1 MRARRRE
8 FLCGI
13 AGASAVGLA
22 GCNTLQER
30 PQLLVIENDTAESLD
45 VTTTILEAID
55 DASTQAPTTSST
67 TPAST
72 ATETPT
78 ASATETPTASGT
90 AVPASRTQSPRHV
103 VDLELTVPANSGK
116 EQQGVLPKN
125 GDYEVLVAIDGRTPG
140 SGTYSD
146 EESVR
151 ITISDTTI
159 DVTAFTAE
167 RGLGS

>member
-72 ATETPT
+72 
-78 ASATETPTASGT
+78 ATETPTASGT